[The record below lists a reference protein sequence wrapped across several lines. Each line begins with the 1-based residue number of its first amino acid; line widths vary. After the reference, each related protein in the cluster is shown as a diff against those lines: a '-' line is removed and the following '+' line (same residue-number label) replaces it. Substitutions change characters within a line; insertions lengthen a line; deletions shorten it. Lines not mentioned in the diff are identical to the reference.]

1 MTSTGLPSDE
11 EKESSPPVKVDKKE
25 EPEAILVTWDE
36 NEPANPRNWSTPYRC
51 WVTFQLGMLALAAS
65 LGSSIISAA
74 ENSIVEEMK
83 VNKEVTVPG
92 ISLYV

>member
-1 MTSTGLPSDE
+1 MTSTASPKDE
-11 EKESSPPVKVDKKE
+11 ESSPPVKVEKKE
-25 EPEAILVTWDE
+25 KPEAILVVWDE

-51 WVTFQLGMLALAAS
+51 WVTFQLAMLALAAS

-74 ENSIVEEMK
+74 ENSIVEEMG
-83 VNKEVTVPG
+83 VSKEVTVLC